1 MLTGAEA
8 MHGGFKNASCT
19 MASPGKTGKFEWY
32 PGAGA
37 KAQFTTHSTPGKK
50 IIFLG
55 TGGVKVTC
63 ASETSSGEF
72 LTPKL
77 EENIVFKFNGCET
90 GEMKLP
96 VTSPGAE
103 PGEVVTDP
111 IECEL
116 GVLEKGGTP
125 KMDKIGMTC
134 GLGEPGV
141 ELPEFMDMKWGEEG
155 SYGGQVDWLFRG
167 WWFFTVKSNKMQS
180 MYSLHSRQ
188 MHGIQYWSK
197 FVEGPPEPLEASFNK
212 GTTWELSGLSLMS
225 TQTDEEPIEIN
236 SVV

>member
-1 MLTGAEA
+1 MLTGGEA

-37 KAQFTTHSTPGKK
+37 KAQFTTHSMPGKK

-116 GVLEKGGTP
+116 GVLEKGGAP